1 VLAAELTNF
10 YEYAMCGKWLSLL
23 KELAPS
29 VARVAVLQ
37 NPDHPSWAGYRQ
49 SIATAAPS
57 LGVEIASGVRSPAQI
72 DIAIDALARAPA
84 GGLLVLPDTFNTVHR
99 DRIVAAAVRHCH
111 TAIYPSRFFAAGGGL
126 IPTAPIWSSS
136 CGSPLPSRPHTA
148 GRHAARSSGPVINKF
163 ELVINL
169 KTAKALGLD
178 VSDKLLA
185 RADEVIE

>member
-57 LGVEIASGVRSPAQI
+57 LGVEAIASGVRSPAEI

-84 GGLLVLPDTFNTVHR
+84 GGLLVLPDTFNNVHR
-99 DRIVAAAVRHCH
+99 DRIVAAAVRHRL

-126 IPTAPIWSSS
+126 MSYGSDLVELMRLAATYVDRILRGATPHDLPVQSSTSSS
-136 CGSPLPSRPHTA
+136 W
-148 GRHAARSSGPVINKF
+148 
-163 ELVINL
+163 
-169 KTAKALGLD
+169 
-178 VSDKLLA
+178 
-185 RADEVIE
+185 

>member
-37 NPDHPSWAGYRQ
+37 NPDHSSWAGYRQ

-57 LGVEIASGVRSPAQI
+57 LGVEAIASGVRSPAEI

-84 GGLLVLPDTFNTVHR
+84 GGLLVLPDTI
-99 DRIVAAAVRHCH
+99 D
-111 TAIYPSRFFAAGGGL
+111 TAFASLVQLRVGAIISYGTNLADMYRQAGVY
-126 IPTAPIWSSS
+126 
-136 CGSPLPSRPHTA
+136 A
-148 GRHAARSSGPVINKF
+148 GRILKGEKPADLPVMQP
-163 ELVINL
+163 
-169 KTAKALGLD
+169 
-178 VSDKLLA
+178 A
-185 RADEVIE
+185 RAASGHATAAPPSMN

>member
-23 KELAPS
+23 KELAPL

-57 LGVEIASGVRSPAQI
+57 LGIEAIASGVRSPAEI
-72 DIAIDALARAPA
+72 DIATDALARAPA
-84 GGLLVLPDTFNTVHR
+84 RGLLVLPDTFNTVHR
-99 DRIVAAAVRHCH
+99 DRIVAAAVRHRL

-126 IPTAPIWSSS
+126 MS
-136 CGSPLPSRPHTA
+136 
-148 GRHAARSSGPVINKF
+148 
-163 ELVINL
+163 
-169 KTAKALGLD
+169 
-178 VSDKLLA
+178 
-185 RADEVIE
+185 

>member
-37 NPDHPSWAGYRQ
+37 NPNPSWAGYRQ
-49 SIATAAPS
+49 SIATATPS
-57 LGVEIASGVRSPAQI
+57 LGVEAIASGVRSPAEI

-84 GGLLVLPDTFNTVHR
+84 GGLLVLPDSFNNMHR
-99 DRIVAAAVRHCH
+99 DNKILRC
-111 TAIYPSRFFAAGGGL
+111 TKAGD
-126 IPTAPIWSSS
+126 IPVEQ
-136 CGSPLPSRPHTA
+136 
-148 GRHAARSSGPVINKF
+148 PVKF
-163 ELVINL
+163 ELVINRIV
-169 KTAKALGLD
+169 ARALRLEIPPT
-178 VSDKLLA
+178 LLA

>member
-57 LGVEIASGVRSPAQI
+57 LGVEAIASGVRSPAEI
-72 DIAIDALARAPA
+72 DIAIDALAHAPA
-84 GGLLVLPDTFNTVHR
+84 GGLLVLPDTFNTLHR
-99 DRIVAAAVRHCH
+99 DRIVAAAVRHRLS
-111 TAIYPSRFFAAGGGL
+111 AIYPSRFFAAGGGL
-126 IPTAPIWSSS
+126 CPTAPIWSSS
-136 CGSPLPSRPHTA
+136 CGSPPPMSTA
-148 GRHAARSSGPVINKF
+148 YCGAPRRTIFRSSHQQVRAGDQPKDRQGSRTVPDT
-163 ELVINL
+163 V
-169 KTAKALGLD
+169 
-178 VSDKLLA
+178 LA